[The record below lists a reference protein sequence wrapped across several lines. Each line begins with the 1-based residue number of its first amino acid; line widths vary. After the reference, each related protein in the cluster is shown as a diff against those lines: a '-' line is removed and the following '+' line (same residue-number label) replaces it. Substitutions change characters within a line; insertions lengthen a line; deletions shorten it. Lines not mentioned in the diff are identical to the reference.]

1 MISLY
6 HSLINSTVIN
16 MLCWNPKIYTEGQV
30 HLHAEFLGLIA
41 GEGAI
46 PSPSVNATLLLDG
59 VNSFELKVLLMS
71 VEVLVIE
78 NLGQKMYCIF
88 PQVLSFPSFFYAA
101 DEEFNSSCTI
111 LNSYGRD
118 IFVKLGYDLQSKGVL
133 ATKRGP

>member
-1 MISLY
+1 
-6 HSLINSTVIN
+6 
-16 MLCWNPKIYTEGQV
+16 
-30 HLHAEFLGLIA
+30 
-41 GEGAI
+41 
-46 PSPSVNATLLLDG
+46 
-59 VNSFELKVLLMS
+59 MS

-88 PQVLSFPSFFYAA
+88 PQVLSFSSFFMRQMKNLIY
-101 DEEFNSSCTI
+101 SCTI

>member
-1 MISLY
+1 
-6 HSLINSTVIN
+6 
-16 MLCWNPKIYTEGQV
+16 
-30 HLHAEFLGLIA
+30 
-41 GEGAI
+41 
-46 PSPSVNATLLLDG
+46 
-59 VNSFELKVLLMS
+59 MS

-88 PQVLSFPSFFYAA
+88 PQVLSFPPFFYAA
-101 DEEFNSSCTI
+101 DEEFNFSCTI